1 MEITDLPFNRFI
13 GLARA
18 SSGGAVLA
26 LPGDDRYGNHLG
38 TVHAGALLAVAEAT
52 SGEYLLQTFSDMGF
66 PVVPVVRRVEAK
78 FRKPARGAV
87 HTKWSV
93 TPEAAAEFRSALT
106 AKGRALID
114 VPIDVFDEHGA
125 HALSAT
131 FEWFVAR
138 QE

>member
-13 GLARA
+13 GLTRA
-18 SSGGAVLA
+18 PDSGAVLS
-26 LPGDDRYGNHLG
+26 LPADARYGNHLG

-52 SGEYLLQTFSDMGF
+52 SGEYLVQTFSDVGF

-78 FRKPARGAV
+78 FRKPAQGAV
-87 HTKWSV
+87 HTKWNV
-93 TPEAAAEFRSALT
+93 TPAAAAEFRAALT
-106 AKGRALID
+106 AKGRALIE
-114 VPIDVFDEHGA
+114 VPVDVFDEHGT
-125 HALSAT
+125 HALAAT